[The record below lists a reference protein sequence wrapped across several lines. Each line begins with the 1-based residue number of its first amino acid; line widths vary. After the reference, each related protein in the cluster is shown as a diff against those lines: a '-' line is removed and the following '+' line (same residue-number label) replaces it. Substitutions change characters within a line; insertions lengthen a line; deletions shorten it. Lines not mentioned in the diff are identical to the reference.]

1 VKLRRV
7 PAELKSRA
15 AGDRVLAW
23 APSDSSWLA
32 ATEAALMLPEG
43 FEPAELSWDLILRVI
58 WPGDFA
64 EVAYQERAGGAPRV
78 IKVPVH
84 GEMEVLAAVV
94 REQVMA
100 SIVVQHHVAVD
111 GDRGARLVAR
121 RVPGETD
128 FRWSVVFDFGV
139 DSSNPE
145 VREQIDSALATLRT
159 SLGV

>member
-1 VKLRRV
+1 MRKRV

-15 AGDRVLAW
+15 SGKRILAW
-23 APSDSSWLA
+23 APSGSSWLA
-32 ATEAALMLPEG
+32 ATEAALLLPKG
-43 FEPAELSWDLILRVI
+43 TEPAELSWDLILRVT

-64 EVAYQERAGGAPRV
+64 EVAYQERAGGSPRV
-78 IKVPVH
+78 IKVPVQ

-128 FRWSVVFDFGV
+128 FRWSVVLDSGV
-139 DSSNPE
+139 DSSDPD
-145 VREQIDSALATLRT
+145 VRERVDAALATLRT
-159 SLGV
+159 SLGL

>member
-7 PAELKSRA
+7 PAELKSRGD
-15 AGDRVLAW
+15 GDRVLAW
-23 APSDSSWLA
+23 APSGSSWLA
-32 ATEAALMLPEG
+32 ATEAALLLPEG
-43 FEPAELSWDLILRVI
+43 FEPAELSWDLILRVT

-94 REQVMA
+94 REHVMA

-128 FRWSVVFDFGV
+128 FRWSVVFDSGV
-139 DSSNPE
+139 DSSSPE
-145 VREQIDSALATLRT
+145 VRERIDSALATLRT

>member
-1 VKLRRV
+1 MMRKRV

-15 AGDRVLAW
+15 DGKRVLAW
-23 APSDSSWLA
+23 ASSGSSWLA
-32 ATEAALMLPEG
+32 ATEAALLLPDG
-43 FEPAELSWDLILRVI
+43 AEPAELSWDLILRVT
-58 WPGDFA
+58 WPDAFA
-64 EVAYQERAGGAPRV
+64 EVAYQEQAGGAPRA
-78 IKVPVH
+78 IKVPVQD
-84 GEMEVLAAVV
+84 GVEVLAAVV

-128 FRWSVVFDFGV
+128 FRWSVVFDSGV
-139 DSSNPE
+139 DSSDPQI
-145 VREQIDSALATLRT
+145 REQVDLALASLRT